1 MGASCTSSS
10 TATGRGHFEALQLL
24 PPTRLEPMFDEEG
37 RAIHAVRRCQSVCI
51 RMVCHRDVNACLNIM
66 YVFIYEWING
76 SPWRLHQGISA
87 AAASRLGARAFRL
100 VCGL

>member
-1 MGASCTSSS
+1 MGSSS
-10 TATGRGHFEALQLL
+10 TATWRGHFEALQLL

-66 YVFIYEWING
+66 YVYIYEWING

>member
-1 MGASCTSSS
+1 MGSSS
-10 TATGRGHFEALQLL
+10 TATWRGHFEALQLL

-51 RMVCHRDVNACLNIM
+51 RMVWHRDVNACLSIM

-87 AAASRLGARAFRL
+87 AAASRYACLSVRAGSKRA
-100 VCGL
+100 